1 MRVFA
6 LVGSLT
12 VLFLLAGPVLVSRA
26 AADDAATCENASG
39 DEAIAACARTIQSH
53 ETSAKSRAD
62 AYNSRGYDYRVKGD
76 LDHAIA
82 DYTEAI
88 RLDPTF
94 VLAYKNRGVAFE
106 AKGDLDRSIADFTEA
121 IRLDPTFALAYNNR
135 GIVYKAKGDYGRA
148 IADYTE
154 AIRINP
160 LPSSTTHNVTTQINV
175 YNNRGLAYGAN
186 GDQDRA
192 IADYT
197 EAIRLDP
204 TFVLG
209 YRNRASA
216 FLNKGDLDR
225 AIADYTEVIRLDPN
239 KGGVIGGGFLARGNA
254 YYAKQDYDHAISDY
268 TEQIRLYPNS
278 PDIYHDRGLAYF
290 YGGILAKALADFS
303 LVSEHLPNDAYSA
316 IWVDIAGQRNNIP
329 SRLSQ
334 VISKIDMKAWP
345 APVIRMFLGQMTTA
359 AVLAAAEDSDAT
371 KKKGKICE
379 ANFYTGELALRQSK
393 KDDAIR
399 LFRLAASD
407 CPQDFDERDAAK
419 AELRLLGAAP

>member
-53 ETSAKSRAD
+53 ETSTKSRAE
-62 AYNSRGYDYRVKGD
+62 AYNSRGYDYRTKGD

-82 DYTEAI
+82 DYTDAI

-94 VLAYKNRGVAFE
+94 VLAYKNRGIGYQ
-106 AKGDLDRSIADFTEA
+106 AKGDLDRAIADYTEA

-135 GIVYKAKGDYGRA
+135 GAAHKAKGDYGRA

-160 LPSSTTHNVTTQINV
+160 LPSSTTHNVTTQISV
-175 YNNRGLAYGAN
+175 YNNRGIAYEAN
-186 GDQDRA
+186 GDYDRA
-192 IADYT
+192 IADYS

-204 TFVLG
+204 TFVPG

-225 AIADYTEVIRLDPN
+225 AIADYTEVIRLDPA
-239 KGGVIGGGFLARGNA
+239 KGGVFGGGFLDRGNA
-254 YYAKQDYDHAISDY
+254 YYAKQDYDRAIADY
-268 TEQIRLYPNS
+268 NEEIRLYPNS
-278 PDIYHDRGLAYF
+278 PDTFHKRGLAYF
-290 YGGILAKALADFS
+290 YGGTLAKALADFS
-303 LVSEHLPNDAYSA
+303 LVSERLPNDAYSEL
-316 IWVDIAGQRNNIP
+316 WVDIARQRNNVP
-329 SRLSQ
+329 SRLPQ
-334 VISKIDMKAWP
+334 MISKIDMKAWP

-359 AVLAAAEDSDAT
+359 AVLAAAEDGDAT

-379 ANFYTGELALRQSK
+379 ANFYTGELALRKSK